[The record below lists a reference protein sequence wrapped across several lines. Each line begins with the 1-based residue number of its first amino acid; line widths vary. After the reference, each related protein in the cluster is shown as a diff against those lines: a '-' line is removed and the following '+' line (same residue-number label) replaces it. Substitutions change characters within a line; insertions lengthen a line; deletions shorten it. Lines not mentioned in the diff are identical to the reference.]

1 VSGVEERMSAHH
13 GVFSAHET
21 FTENTVSTNER
32 KEHFM
37 NVTVNRE
44 PMEVEEKD
52 PTVRSLLSD
61 KNLPDKSIVVAINGE
76 VVRREAWDDHKLHA
90 DDEIEIVHAVAGGS
104 DELIIAG
111 EVFSSRLF
119 LGTGKYDDS
128 ETMNDALEAS
138 GTEMVTV
145 AIRYMDLDGGRSVL
159 HELDLSKYR
168 LLPNTAGAYTAERA
182 IRMANLAR
190 EATGTNW
197 LKLEVI
203 GDESTL
209 WPDTAAAIEA
219 TKRLTD
225 DGFIVLPYTSPD
237 LVAALRLEEAGAAT
251 VMPLAS
257 PIGSGQGMPDWSAV
271 HRIAER
277 ISVPVVVDAGI
288 GVPSEASLS
297 MELGADAVLVNTA
310 IAKADDPI
318 RMSRAMKLGVE
329 AGRLS
334 RLAGRMPVSAAAIP
348 SSPTKGVP
356 A

>member
-1 VSGVEERMSAHH
+1 
-13 GVFSAHET
+13 
-21 FTENTVSTNER
+21 
-32 KEHFM
+32 M

-52 PTVRSLLSD
+52 PTIRTLLARND
-61 KNLPDKSIVVAINGE
+61 LPDKSIVVAVNGE
-76 VVRREAWDDHKLHA
+76 IVHREDWDSRTLRA
-90 DDEIEIVHAVAGGS
+90 DDDIEVVHAVAGGS
-104 DELIIAG
+104 DELVIAG
-111 EVFSSRLF
+111 EAFSSRLL
-119 LGTGKYDDS
+119 LGTGKYDDFG
-128 ETMNDALEAS
+128 TMKDALEKS

-145 AIRYMDLDGGRSVL
+145 AIRYMDLDGGRSIL
-159 HELDLSKYR
+159 HELDLSRYR
-168 LLPNTAGAYTAERA
+168 LLPNTAGAYTAEQA
-182 IRMANLAR
+182 IKMAHLAR

-203 GDESTL
+203 GDQSTL
-209 WPDTAAAIEA
+209 WPDTAATVEA
-219 TKRLTD
+219 TKALVD
-225 DGFIVLPYTSPD
+225 DGFVVLPYTSPD
-237 LVAALRLEEAGAAT
+237 LVCALRLEEAGAAT

-257 PIGSGQGMPDWSAV
+257 PIGSGQGMPDWASV

-310 IAKADDPI
+310 IAKADDPA
-318 RMSRAMKLGVE
+318 RMAEAMKLGVE

-334 RLAGRMPVSAAAIP
+334 RLAGRMPVSAAAVP

>member
-1 VSGVEERMSAHH
+1 
-13 GVFSAHET
+13 
-21 FTENTVSTNER
+21 
-32 KEHFM
+32 M

-44 PMEVEEKD
+44 TMEIEAKN
-52 PTVRSLLSD
+52 PTVRTLLSD
-61 KNLPDKSIVVAINGE
+61 KKLPDKSIVVAINGE
-76 VVRREAWDDHKLHA
+76 VVRREEWDGHKLRA
-90 DDEIEIVHAVAGGS
+90 DDEVEIVHAVAGGS
-104 DELIIAG
+104 GEADDELIIAG
-111 EVFSSRLF
+111 ESFSSRLF
-119 LGTGKYDDS
+119 LGTGKYDDF
-128 ETMNDALEAS
+128 ETMNAALEAS

-145 AIRYMDLDGGRSVL
+145 AIRYMDLDGGRSIL

-168 LLPNTAGAYTAERA
+168 LLPNTAGAYTADQA

-190 EATGTNW
+190 EATNTNW

-203 GDESTL
+203 GDQNTL
-209 WPDTAAAIEA
+209 WPDTAATIEA
-219 TKRLTD
+219 TKRLVN

-257 PIGSGQGMPDWSAV
+257 PIGSGQGMPDWASV

-310 IAKADDPI
+310 IAKADDPA
-318 RMSRAMKLGVE
+318 RMAEAMRLGVE

-334 RLAGRMPVSAAAIP
+334 RLAGRMPVSASAIP
-348 SSPTKGVP
+348 SSPTEGVP